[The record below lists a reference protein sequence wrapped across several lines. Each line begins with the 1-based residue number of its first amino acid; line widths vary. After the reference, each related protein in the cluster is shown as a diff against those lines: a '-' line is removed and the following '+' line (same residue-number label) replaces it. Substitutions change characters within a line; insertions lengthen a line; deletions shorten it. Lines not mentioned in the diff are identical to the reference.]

1 MQDQIGTK
9 GSHAKQNY
17 GYSPT
22 TSLKIT
28 DFVSRKLNTTQELST
43 DYVTSYL
50 LLLFFFSE
58 KIWKNLAFI
67 RLQSINCL
75 VHVSRPPQFR
85 I

>member
-43 DYVTSYL
+43 DYVTSYFFF
-50 LLLFFFSE
+50 FFFSE
-58 KIWKNLAFI
+58 KILKNLAFI
-67 RLQSINCL
+67 RPQSINCL
-75 VHVSRPPQFR
+75 VRVSRPPQFR

>member
-50 LLLFFFSE
+50 LFFFFFFRKNME
-58 KIWKNLAFI
+58 K
-67 RLQSINCL
+67 SCL
-75 VHVSRPPQFR
+75 H
-85 I
+85 

>member
-17 GYSPT
+17 GCSPT

-50 LLLFFFSE
+50 LLFFFFR
-58 KIWKNLAFI
+58 KNLEK
-67 RLQSINCL
+67 SCL
-75 VHVSRPPQFR
+75 H
-85 I
+85 